1 MYTIYEDMPVM
12 QITKYFG
19 PAKVLSFDKKN
30 KTAELYIETDEGK
43 FESTGK
49 LAIPNCP
56 SLAEEDIILAAGE
69 DVKNLFII
77 GIIEHFEN
85 NETENKKLELSNGI
99 YAELDKYQEGEK
111 IQVRSKEGDLLFEY
125 DTAQNNTRVNIGFG
139 NLEFITQ
146 KGDINFISEG
156 NINFKSKQSVV
167 IESSGSIRATINNT
181 VEKVF
186 SSLTFNR
193 RKIKMSS
200 PELEIVNQRTSIMS
214 EETKYIGNK
223 FSGTFKYG
231 KLITGKLETLADDII
246 CKAKN
251 IYNSVDELAQFKAGR
266 IRTLIKN
273 SLHVK
278 AKNSY
283 LKSEEDFKINGEKIH
298 LG

>member
-1 MYTIYEDMPVM
+1 MYRIYEDTPEL

-19 PAKVLSFDKKN
+19 PAKVISFDKKD
-30 KTAELYIETDEGK
+30 KTAELNIETDEGK
-43 FESTGK
+43 FKFTGK
-49 LAIPNCP
+49 IAIPNCP
-56 SLAEEDIILAAGE
+56 SLAAGDLVLAAGE
-69 DVKNLFII
+69 DIKKLFII
-77 GIIEHFEN
+77 GIIEQFEN
-85 NETENKKLELSNGI
+85 NAIENKRLELNNGI
-99 YAELDKYQEGEK
+99 YAEVDKYQEGEK
-111 IQVRSKEGDLLFEY
+111 IQIRSKEGELLFEY
-125 DTAQNNTRVNIGFG
+125 DAAQNNTRVKVGFG

-156 NINFKSKQSVV
+156 NINFKSKQSVI
-167 IESSGSIRATINNT
+167 IESFDSIRATIINT
-181 VEKVF
+181 IDKVF

-193 RKIKMSS
+193 QKIKMSS
-200 PELEIVNQRTSIMS
+200 PELEIVNQRTDIMS

-231 KLITGKLETLADDII
+231 KLIAGKLETLADDII

-251 IYNSVDELAQFKAGR
+251 IYNSVDGLAQFKAGR